1 MEAKDLEIGLLETLR
16 TCMPLGKSLYCQLLV
31 LRALTWRLSSLS
43 SFNSWH
49 LERPVCQTHWLCEVA
64 TILNPVLQMMELM
77 PRELT
82 WLVHSVTPVS
92 GQQEEKPRPWGASAQ
107 ARDHCDFQCLK
118 KKKNSGRADLGRAD
132 LGIWEENFCSCK
144 IVNGWEAKKNNFF
157 SVYQWI
163 NSTCVNK
170 T

>member
-1 MEAKDLEIGLLETLR
+1 MVCLKLSALSCPLESLCTVSYWYSEPWLED
-16 TCMPLGKSLYCQLLV
+16 CQ
-31 LRALTWRLSSLS
+31 ASP
-43 SFNSWH
+43 FNSWH

-64 TILNPVLQMMELM
+64 TILNPILQMMELM

-92 GQQEEKPRPWGASAQ
+92 GQQEGKPRPWGASAQ

-118 KKKNSGRADLGRAD
+118 KKKNSGRADLG
-132 LGIWEENFCSCK
+132 IWEENFCSCK

-157 SVYQWI
+157 FSV
-163 NSTCVNK
+163 SVNK
-170 T
+170 LYMC

>member
-1 MEAKDLEIGLLETLR
+1 MLETLR

-82 WLVHSVTPVS
+82 WLVQSVTP
-92 GQQEEKPRPWGASAQ
+92 GKWAAGRETQ
-107 ARDHCDFQCLK
+107 ALWLQCPGSWPLWFSVLK
-118 KKKNSGRADLGRAD
+118 KKKNSGRAD